1 MRDLEETRP
10 CAEEIGKYRQ
20 KLMNFAK
27 RRLHDP
33 AQAEDAVQE
42 TLVAAIEGAD
52 RFAAGSSLGTWLT
65 GILKHKI
72 VDSVRRHARD
82 KYEPLQED
90 YLACVSGNPEDS
102 LARRRALR
110 DADRCLDEIPASFA
124 QVLLLRD
131 FLGMSTAEACAAM
144 AIKSNNC
151 SVLLHR
157 ARRRFRER
165 LAAAGAGL
173 PA

>member
-1 MRDLEETRP
+1 MTQAEAAARIAMYRP
-10 CAEEIGKYRQ
+10 QLLR
-20 KLMNFAK
+20 FA
-27 RRLHDP
+27 RARLQNH
-33 AQAEDAVQE
+33 AHAEDAVQDA
-42 TLVAAIEGAD
+42 LLAAIQAVKGYSGN
-52 RFAAGSSLGTWLT
+52 AALGTWLT

-72 VDSVRRHARD
+72 VDCVRRHARD
-82 KYEPLQED
+82 QYEPLEED